1 MESSSL
7 YRSTEVVNVKFLY
20 ITGLLRM
27 DQHVYIAIRTWF
39 TSVQMQVVD
48 AGHVLT
54 LVSKSS
60 DHPVCMEIV
69 YTLGESNKMNCLDQ

>member
-27 DQHVYIAIRTWF
+27 DQHVYIVIRTWF
-39 TSVQMQVVD
+39 TSVQMQALD
-48 AGHVLT
+48 AGHVL
-54 LVSKSS
+54 
-60 DHPVCMEIV
+60 
-69 YTLGESNKMNCLDQ
+69 N